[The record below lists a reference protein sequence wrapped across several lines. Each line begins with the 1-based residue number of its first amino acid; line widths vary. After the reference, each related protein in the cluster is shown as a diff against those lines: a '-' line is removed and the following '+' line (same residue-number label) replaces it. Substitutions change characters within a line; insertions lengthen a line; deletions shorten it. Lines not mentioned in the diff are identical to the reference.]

1 MLDADSGVCVNVTT
15 ALGWIGEG
23 AISAVPTLIQLL
35 QDKNAG
41 SDVRANVATALGWI
55 GEGAQDTVPS
65 LIQALQD
72 QDAGVCQG
80 IREYRHTRSTESSRG
95 I

>member
-1 MLDADSGVCVNVTT
+1 M
-15 ALGWIGEG
+15 
-23 AISAVPTLIQLL
+23 

-55 GEGAQDTVPS
+55 GGGAQDTVPS

-80 IREYRHTRSTESSRG
+80 VVEALENIDTPEALKAVEEYDDNNMLKVVSTKRWVSYGYSS
-95 I
+95 